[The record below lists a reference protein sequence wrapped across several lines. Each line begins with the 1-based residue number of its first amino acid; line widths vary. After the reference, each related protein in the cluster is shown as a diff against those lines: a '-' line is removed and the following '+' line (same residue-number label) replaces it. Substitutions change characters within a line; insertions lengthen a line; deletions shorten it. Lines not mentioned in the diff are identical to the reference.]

1 MAANPGK
8 PAKKEKPRRQT
19 EAERQEMLAYHRVMY
34 GPTSGELRPALKKV
48 DWGAPYLKHEKFLR
62 LMEAFRVGGAAEF
75 SVTDKGR
82 SFAVATEGGHL
93 RFHGAVLFYA
103 SPVNRYESS
112 LLLDRTTAQRFQEIE
127 AFAHLVLAVLRSFP
141 EMGPPKLRLVAK
153 EFWHGEARLE
163 DGLATDGPNLRI
175 GDFRHAPPKDKK
187 G

>member
-1 MAANPGK
+1 MAANTGK
-8 PAKKEKPRRQT
+8 PPKKEKPRRQT
-19 EAERQEMLAYHRVMY
+19 AEERQQMLAYHRTMY
-34 GPTSGELRPALKKV
+34 GPTSDELRSAVKKV
-48 DWGAPYLKHEKFLR
+48 DWGAPYLKHAKFLS
-62 LMEAFRVGGAAEF
+62 LVAAFRLGGTSEF

-82 SFAVATEGGHL
+82 TFVVATEGGHL

-141 EMGPPKLRLVAK
+141 ETGAPRLRVVNK
-153 EFWHGEARLE
+153 EFWLGEERLE
-163 DGLATDGPNLRI
+163 AGLATDGPNLRI
-175 GDFRHAPPKDKK
+175 GDFRHAPPKEKK